1 MNLTEEEVI
10 ELSKQG
16 NTLAQRKLYDTY
28 SKKLYGI
35 SLRYANSEEEAAD
48 ILQDSFIKI
57 FTKLDTYKFEG
68 SFEGWMRRITT
79 HTAIEYYRK
88 RIEYSEIGN
97 VETNINLS
105 TTEDLS
111 LEEDDILKLIQNMP
125 NGYRMVFNMYA
136 IEGYSHQEI
145 ALMLKIS
152 EGTSKSQLAR
162 ARQYLQREIAKNNR
176 INIQNIQPLIIILRL
191 LYENGI

>member
-1 MNLTEEEVI
+1 MNLTEEEII

-16 NTLAQRKLYDTY
+16 NTLAQRKLYDNY

-35 SLRYANSEEEAAD
+35 SLRYATSEEEAAD

-57 FTKLDTYKFEG
+57 FTKLDTYKYEG

-88 RIEYSEIGN
+88 RIAYSDIDK
-97 VETNINLS
+97 VETNIDLS
-105 TTEDLS
+105 SSEDFS
-111 LEEDDILKLIQNMP
+111 LEEADILNLIQSMP

-136 IEGYSHQEI
+136 VEGYSHQEI
-145 ALMLKIS
+145 ATKLKIS

-162 ARQYLQREIAKNNR
+162 ARQYLQREIIKNNR

-191 LYENGI
+191 LCENGI

>member
-1 MNLTEEEVI
+1 
-10 ELSKQG
+10 
-16 NTLAQRKLYDTY
+16 
-28 SKKLYGI
+28 
-35 SLRYANSEEEAAD
+35 
-48 ILQDSFIKI
+48 
-57 FTKLDTYKFEG
+57 
-68 SFEGWMRRITT
+68 
-79 HTAIEYYRK
+79 
-88 RIEYSEIGN
+88 